1 MSLTPLMNSGSP
13 EDPSEKDP
21 SKTDNEPE
29 TQQRDRSFRLYGIL
43 LAIGL
48 LIGTGEGIY
57 AMVLSSRLQKAEQD
71 MQAQISKQEESLRR
85 LQNRLGATEEDF
97 ADLQVDLT
105 GAKNTLGKTQLDL
118 RKTRLAAEQL
128 AREQKE
134 TAENLT
140 GQLGALAAAQTSTSG
155 TVGSL
160 STEVTGVKLDVSGT
174 KQDLASTRSE
184 LQRVIGDLGVQSGLV
199 AHNREELAELRLR
212 GEREYYDFDLRK
224 TRQPQKFSGG
234 VALQLKKTDVK
245 RQKYTVDL
253 VADDRRIEKKDKTT
267 NEPVQF
273 YQMGN
278 RVPTEIVVNQIYK
291 DRIVGYISMPKQKAA
306 RLSGLESVG
315 QSAGSGS

>member
-13 EDPSEKDP
+13 EDPSHA
-21 SKTDNEPE
+21 DNEPS
-29 TQQRDRSFRLYGIL
+29 TQPRDRSSRFYGIL

-48 LIGTGEGIY
+48 LFGTGQWIY
-57 AMVLSSRLQKAEQD
+57 TMVLSSRLQQAEHD
-71 MQAQISKQEESLRR
+71 MQAEISKQQESMLRLR
-85 LQNRLGATEEDF
+85 DRLGATEEDF

-118 RKTRLAAEQL
+118 RRTRLAAEQL
-128 AREQKE
+128 AQQQKE

-140 GQLGALAAAQTSTSG
+140 GQIGNLAAQQTSTNG
-155 TVGSL
+155 AVGSL
-160 STEVTGVKLDVSGT
+160 STDLSGVRQDVST
-174 KQDLASTRSE
+174 TQQDLASTRSE
-184 LQRVIGDLGVQSGLV
+184 LQRVIGDLGVESGLV
-199 AHNREELAELRLR
+199 AHNRDQLAELRR
-212 GEREYYDFDLRK
+212 QGEREYYEFDLRK
-224 TRQPQKFSGG
+224 TSRPQKYLGG

-253 VADDRRIEKKDKTT
+253 LADDRRIEKKDKTA

-273 YQMGN
+273 YQVGY

-291 DRIVGYISMPKQKAA
+291 DRIVGYISMPKQKEA

>member
-1 MSLTPLMNSGSP
+1 MSLTPLMSSGSP
-13 EDPSEKDP
+13 EDPS
-21 SKTDNEPE
+21 KTDKKPAAQKVN
-29 TQQRDRSFRLYGIL
+29 RNFRTFGIL
-43 LAIGL
+43 LAVGLIIGA
-48 LIGTGEGIY
+48 GEAIY
-57 AMVLSSRLQKAEQD
+57 AVVLSNRLQKAEQD
-71 MQAQISKQEESLRR
+71 LQAQISKQEDVLNR
-85 LQNRLGATEEDF
+85 LQKRLGATEEDF

-118 RKTRLAAEQL
+118 RKTRLASEQL
-128 AREQKE
+128 AKEQKE

-140 GQLGALAAAQTSTSG
+140 GRLGALAAAQSSTSG

-160 STEVTGVKLDVSGT
+160 STEVTGVKLDVSTT

-212 GEREYYDFDLRK
+212 GERDYYEFDLRK
-224 TRQPQKFSGG
+224 TKQPQKYAAG
-234 VALQLKKTDVK
+234 VALQLKKTDTK

-253 VADDRRIEKKDKTT
+253 IADDRRIEKKDKNT

-273 YQMGN
+273 YQQGN

-291 DRIVGYISMPKQKAA
+291 DRIVGYISTPKQKQASM
-306 RLSGLESVG
+306 SGLESSA
-315 QSAGSGS
+315 QPAGSGS

>member
-1 MSLTPLMNSGSP
+1 MSLTPLMGSGSP
-13 EDPSEKDP
+13 E
-21 SKTDNEPE
+21 E
-29 TQQRDRSFRLYGIL
+29 TTGTGLEQGVRKPDRSLRLYGIL

-48 LIGTGEGIY
+48 IIGTGEGIY
-57 AMVLSSRLQKAEQD
+57 AAILSSRLQNVEQEL
-71 MQAQISKQEESLRR
+71 QAQIAKQEESLIR
-85 LQNRLGATEEDF
+85 LRNRLGATEEEF
-97 ADLQVDLT
+97 ADLHVDLT
-105 GAKNTLGKTQLDL
+105 GAKNTLGTTQLDL

-128 AREQKE
+128 AKEQKE
-134 TAENLT
+134 TSEVLT
-140 GQLGALAAAQTSTSG
+140 GQLGALAAAQDTTRG

-160 STEVTGVKLDVSGT
+160 TSEVSGVQMDVSTT

-184 LQRVIGDLGVQSGLV
+184 LERVMGDLGVQSGLV

-212 GEREYYDFDLRK
+212 GEREYFEFDLRK
-224 TRQPQKFSGG
+224 TRQPQKYLGG

-253 VADDRRIEKKDKTT
+253 VADDRRIEKKDKTA

-273 YQMGN
+273 YLVGN

-291 DRIVGYISMPKQKAA
+291 DRIVGYISIPKQKTA

-315 QSAGSGS
+315 QPGGSGS